1 MGTGD
6 PCVTGT
12 RRGWA
17 LHPPHLL
24 PPRLVACPWGLL
36 WARVCPPMLVPVTG
50 NGNSRCPITAA
61 HWTQIWGHQGCRGQS
76 QLHCA
81 QQLLP
86 HNGTRG
92 APAGCAR
99 TTHSHHTL
107 PPHTHTGLV
116 PCPLKGHATGHAGC
130 HRVAGV
136 FSACWLN
143 LGIGG
148 GGFASSLSG
157 SLCSKF
163 GRPSSSD
170 VCPCLQPRWPVTF
183 PHQALS
189 SSVNLPLPY
198 CLSPFWLL

>member
-1 MGTGD
+1 MSHHSCPLDTDMGTPRVQGAKSA
-6 PCVTGT
+6 
-12 RRGWA
+12 A
-17 LHPPHLL
+17 LCTAAAATQRHQ
-24 PPRLVACPWGLL
+24 RSSR
-36 WARVCPPMLVPVTG
+36 RVC
-50 NGNSRCPITAA
+50 
-61 HWTQIWGHQGCRGQS
+61 
-76 QLHCA
+76 
-81 QQLLP
+81 
-86 HNGTRG
+86 
-92 APAGCAR
+92 
-99 TTHSHHTL
+99 SHHTL

-130 HRVAGV
+130 HRVAGM

-163 GRPSSSD
+163 GRPASSD
-170 VCPCLQPRWPVTF
+170 VCPCLQPHWPVTF
-183 PHQALS
+183 PRQALS